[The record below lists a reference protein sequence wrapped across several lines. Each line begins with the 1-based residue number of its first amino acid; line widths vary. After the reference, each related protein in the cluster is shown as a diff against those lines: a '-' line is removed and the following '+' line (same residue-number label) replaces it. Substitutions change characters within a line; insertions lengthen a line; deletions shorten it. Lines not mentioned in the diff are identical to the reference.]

1 MKITI
6 VGAGHVGAVTG
17 AGLAEM
23 GHRILLVDRDE
34 RIRERLGRGEPPFY
48 EPGLGDMLRGN
59 RSRLTTTGDLSR
71 AVGESEL
78 TFLCVGT
85 PSDAT
90 GGADLS
96 AVIAA
101 SRSIGEALAGRSEPH
116 TVVVKST
123 VPPGTT
129 AKVVRP
135 AVEAGAGRTPAE
147 GLSVAMNPEF
157 LREGSAVHDFFIP
170 DRLVIGADDPAG
182 AAALEAL
189 YASFSC
195 PVIRCGT
202 STAEMVK
209 YASNAFLAVRIS
221 CANEI
226 GSLCKPL
233 GIDAHEVLGVVGLDD
248 RIGPRFLGAGLG
260 FGGSCFPKDVR
271 ALVSLGTALGAEPA
285 LLAAALAVN
294 DRQPT
299 ALLDLLE
306 ARVGIRGR
314 RIGVLGL
321 AFKPGT
327 DDIRE
332 SRAIPVVQ
340 GLLDRGAEV
349 LAYDPMAVGRFRA
362 LYPGIGYA
370 TTAPEVLSDTD
381 ATLLVTEW
389 PEFEL
394 LDYAGRTVI
403 DGRRCRRAEETAE
416 VYEGICW

>member
-1 MKITI
+1 MRITI

-23 GHRILLVDRDE
+23 GHQILLVDRDE
-34 RIRERLGRGEPPFY
+34 VIRERLARGEPPFF
-48 EPGLGDMLRGN
+48 EPGLETMIRGN
-59 RSRLTTTGDLSR
+59 RSRLETTGDLAG
-71 AVGESEL
+71 AVGKSAM

-85 PSDAT
+85 PSN
-90 GGADLS
+90 GVGEADLS
-96 AVIAA
+96 AVRAA
-101 SRSIGEALAGRSEPH
+101 SAAIGAALADLSSPH

-129 AKVVRP
+129 ANVVRP
-135 AVEAGAGRTPAE
+135 AVEAGAGRSAAD
-147 GLSVAMNPEF
+147 GLSVVMNPEF
-157 LREGSAVHDFFIP
+157 LREGAAVRDFFLP
-170 DRLVIGADDPAG
+170 DRLVLGADDPVG
-182 AAALEAL
+182 AEALEAL
-189 YASFSC
+189 YRPFSC
-195 PVIRCGT
+195 PRVQCDT
-202 STAEMVK
+202 ATAEMVK

-226 GSLCKPL
+226 GNLCKPL
-233 GIDAHEVLGVVGLDD
+233 GIDTHEVLGAVGLDD

-271 ALVSLGTALGAEPA
+271 ALIALAGAIGREA
-285 LLAAALAVN
+285 RLLSAALDVN
-294 DRQPT
+294 DRQPD

-306 ARVGIRGR
+306 ARIGIAGR

-340 GLLDRGAEV
+340 GLVDRGARV
-349 LAYDPMAVGRFRA
+349 LAYDPMASDRFRQIH
-362 LYPGIGYA
+362 PGIGYA
-370 TTAPEVLSDTD
+370 ESAADVVSGTD
-381 ATLLVTEW
+381 ATVIVTEW
-389 PEFEL
+389 PEFEE
-394 LDYAGRTVI
+394 LDYTGRTVF
-403 DGRRCRRAEETAE
+403 DGRRCRRAEKTAS